1 METRLEKAEHAGLA
15 SSHTRCH
22 RRQES
27 GRDRREEVRERLSKR
42 RTGSRG
48 LAGAPPALR
57 PAEGGRAPAS
67 GVAGGGNVRGGDE
80 AGTMRRQPAQYAR
93 REAGFKGGRAAG
105 A

>member
-48 LAGAPPALR
+48 LVGADEAERLRRRGGRRAGW
-57 PAEGGRAPAS
+57 PAEGH
-67 GVAGGGNVRGGDE
+67 VRGGDE
-80 AGTMRRQPAQYAR
+80 AGTMRRQPARYAR
-93 REAGFKGGRAAG
+93 GEVGFKGGRAAG